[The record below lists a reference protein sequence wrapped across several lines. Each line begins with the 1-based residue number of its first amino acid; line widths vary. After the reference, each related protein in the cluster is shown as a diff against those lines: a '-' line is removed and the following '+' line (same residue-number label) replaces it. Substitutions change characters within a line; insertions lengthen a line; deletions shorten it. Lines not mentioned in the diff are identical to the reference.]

1 MKKIESLYQMEQNR
15 SKANKRYEK
24 REQELREQIELLENK
39 RKALKY
45 PHLIDYL
52 NKLGR
57 DVVLSKKI
65 KGAVGFEVYGP
76 FGSFG
81 LGNEYSIYFKSG
93 DRKAKTLGGATFTR
107 YGDGYGLKD
116 YSKNT
121 GIFPKGSIGE
131 MSGGNFETIEI
142 TKEMTID
149 WFVKFVKK
157 SFNK

>member
-1 MKKIESLYQMEQNR
+1 MKTIKSLYEMEQSR
-15 SKANKRYEK
+15 LKADKRYDK
-24 REQELREQIELLENK
+24 RTKELNEQIEALEEK
-39 RKALKY
+39 RKKLKY

-76 FGSFG
+76 FG
-81 LGNEYSIYFKSG
+81 LGNECSIYFKSG

-116 YSKNT
+116 YSKDT
-121 GIFPKGSIGE
+121 GRFPKGSIGE
-131 MSGGNFETIEI
+131 MNGGNFETIEI

-157 SFNK
+157 SFNR